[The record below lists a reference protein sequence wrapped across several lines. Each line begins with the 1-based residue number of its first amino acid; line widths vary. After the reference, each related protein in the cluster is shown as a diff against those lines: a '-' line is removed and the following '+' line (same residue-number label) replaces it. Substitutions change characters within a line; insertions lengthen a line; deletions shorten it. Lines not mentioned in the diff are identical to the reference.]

1 MYDRSHRSR
10 SFWCQWAGI
19 PEGVATFGGTELAQ
33 PYDNLKIKS
42 LVFFLTS
49 STLL

>member
-19 PEGVATFGGTELAQ
+19 PEAVATFGGTELAQ